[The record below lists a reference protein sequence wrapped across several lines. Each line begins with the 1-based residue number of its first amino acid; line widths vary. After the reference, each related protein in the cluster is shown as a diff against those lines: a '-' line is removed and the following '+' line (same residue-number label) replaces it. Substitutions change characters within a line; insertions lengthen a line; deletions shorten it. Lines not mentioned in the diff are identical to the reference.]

1 MRYNKARK
9 NKMTKT
15 LKHIAIIPDG
25 NRRWARAQGLSVLSG
40 HKKVVDEVFPKLVE
54 KAVELGIE
62 CLTLW
67 VFSTE
72 NWGRDH
78 DEVEGLMKLFVQ
90 FCDRANKELNK
101 QGIRV
106 SFIGRRDNLP
116 EELQKKMT
124 ELISSTNQNNK
135 MLVNIALNYGGRDE
149 IVRAVN
155 KILERG
161 EYSEI
166 GEQTLSDYLDTSTLD
181 LPDPD
186 LIIRPGGEKRLSGFM
201 SWQAAYSELYFSDK
215 MMPEFGPDDL
225 QAAVDDFYSRQR
237 RFGK

>member
-1 MRYNKARK
+1 
-9 NKMTKT
+9 MTKT

>member
-1 MRYNKARK
+1 
-9 NKMTKT
+9 MTKT

-90 FCDRANKELNK
+90 FCDRASKELSK

>member
-1 MRYNKARK
+1 
-9 NKMTKT
+9 MTKT

-25 NRRWARAQGLSVLSG
+25 HRRWARAQGLSVLSG

-90 FCDRANKELNK
+90 FCDRASKELSK

>member
-90 FCDRANKELNK
+90 FCDRASKELSK

>member
-1 MRYNKARK
+1 
-9 NKMTKT
+9 MTKT

-90 FCDRANKELNK
+90 FCDRASKELSK

-155 KILERG
+155 KILDRG